1 VKGPTCI
8 FPGRQSGGDLLRP
21 IKEEGDTKRSSVEL
35 ITVPC
40 VPGRLL
46 RFQGDYLHAVP
57 RPTDLWLLKFVQGS
71 SEFTPEED
79 WGRSVVLFN
88 TWGDEPPKDV
98 PEDDAASQDFEHR
111 NDIIPTLFNPF
122 KTWNGVYKSSS
133 AIPQGNKND
142 VECDDNDNEHVSAK
156 IWLLGDYRRRDHQMQ
171 TVKFE
176 ADENILRQ
184 ALYEEST
191 VSCVKMFQP

>member
-21 IKEEGDTKRSSVEL
+21 IQEEDDTKRSSVEL

-88 TWGDEPPKDV
+88 TWGDEPPQDV
-98 PEDDAASQDFEHR
+98 PEDDSASQDFEHR
-111 NDIIPTLFNPF
+111 NDVIPTLFNPF
-122 KTWNGVYKSSS
+122 KTWNEVYKSSS
-133 AIPQGNKND
+133 AIPQEDKND
-142 VECDDNDNEHVSAK
+142 DGCDDNYNEHVSAK

-171 TVKFE
+171 TVKLE

-184 ALYEEST
+184 ALYEEIT
-191 VSCVKMFQP
+191 VSCIKMFQP